1 MINKINKLS
10 QSEFIKVFANI
21 FENSAWIAEELY
33 EQKPFE
39 SFEKMSLKMLN
50 IFETADKEKQ
60 LIILNAHPDLANKTK
75 ISSLTI
81 NSKKEQAGVGL
92 DHCTEKEF
100 EEFGKLNETYK
111 KKFGFPFI
119 YAVKNKS
126 KEEILSN
133 FRQRV
138 SYDISVEFNEAIKQ
152 VKNIALIKGWEIVTR
167 VTIENNKFGLRVW
180 RMT

>member
-21 FENSAWIAEELY
+21 FENSTWIANELY
-33 EQKPFE
+33 KQKPFNN
-39 SFEKMSLKMLN
+39 FEELSSKMLD
-50 IFETADKEKQ
+50 IFENTSKKKQ
-60 LIILNAHPDLANKTK
+60 LIILNAHPDLADKTK
-75 ISSLTI
+75 ISSLTP
-81 NSKKEQAGVGL
+81 NSKVEQIDVGL
-92 DHCTEKEF
+92 DQCTEDEF
-100 EEFGKLNETYK
+100 REFKDLNDKYK

-138 SYDISVEFNEAIKQ
+138 SYDISVEFIEAKKQ
-152 VKNIALIKGWEIVTR
+152 VKKISSLRLNET
-167 VTIENNKFGLRVW
+167 NKK
-180 RMT
+180 